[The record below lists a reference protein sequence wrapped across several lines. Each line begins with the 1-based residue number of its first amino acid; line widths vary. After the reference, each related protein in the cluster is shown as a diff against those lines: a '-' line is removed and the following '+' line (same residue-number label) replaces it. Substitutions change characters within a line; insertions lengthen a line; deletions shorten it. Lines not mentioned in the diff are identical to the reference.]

1 MYVCNI
7 RQCLRVI
14 SLRSGLQG
22 GSGEIILFNDNKVY
36 ESYAET
42 QHGRERGM
50 SRTHEGTWRSP
61 SAFPAASLLC
71 PHSRLALAAVPRP
84 FGRLLQADAVQVEP
98 LDLAVGR
105 VAADHLHD
113 REHES
118 SVSGFFGVKVTR
130 ESRGDARDARKRQYD
145 VPLRTMVVDR
155 SNTASGPLLPP
166 RLRTRPAPACCRR
179 RPARVSAC
187 CPLAP
192 PPPAPGG
199 ALAAP
204 PATARSAAAS
214 RTAVER
220 RLVPGRAQRCAA
232 VAPAFAVAAA
242 GTRRSSP
249 SVAERQAEEYLV
261 YRAMRRR
268 RSGAGKG
275 RRDGSRS
282 RHRWEFQACRACR
295 RSGSRPASRSALASS
310 AQVREEQRRE
320 SYALQTCICV
330 RYGSGERAR
339 KEKTHCPFRPEY
351 RVARYQPWGKGCIHR
366 AVPSFRRSRL
376 ALRTSLPARA
386 RQSSER

>member
-71 PHSRLALAAVPRP
+71 PHSRLALAAVPGP

-105 VAADHLHD
+105 VAADHLHG
-113 REHES
+113 REYKTS
-118 SVSGFFGVKVTR
+118 ASGFLERRSR
-130 ESRGDARDARKRQYD
+130 ENAAATQIDARQWQH

-155 SNTASGPLLPP
+155 SNTASGPLPPP
-166 RLRTRPAPACCRR
+166 RLRTRPAPACRR

-351 RVARYQPWGKGCIHR
+351 RVARYQPWGKGCSHR

-386 RQSSER
+386 RQSSGR